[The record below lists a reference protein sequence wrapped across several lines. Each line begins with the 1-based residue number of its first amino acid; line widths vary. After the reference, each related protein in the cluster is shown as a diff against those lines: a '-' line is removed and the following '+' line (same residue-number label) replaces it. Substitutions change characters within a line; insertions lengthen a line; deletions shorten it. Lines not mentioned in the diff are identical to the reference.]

1 MSTRTAQS
9 PASPLPVAEAGTGG
23 EAQVTLEITGMTCA
37 SCVRRV
43 ERALA
48 GVPGV
53 TGATVNLAAES
64 ADVALGHSVEAGA
77 LIVAVA
83 DAGYDAAVPAVV
95 RADDVARRRAAQA
108 AELRRRRVRLGA
120 GAVLSAAVL
129 AVAYGFSSAAWA
141 GWAQLALTLP
151 VYAWV
156 GSLFHRGALEAARHR
171 TTSMDTLVSL
181 GATVAFGYSAIAT
194 IALPG
199 RPTYY
204 DVAALIITLIAV
216 GKYLELAGRARAGA
230 AIEAL
235 AELQPRTAH
244 LLARAASGQH
254 GDPAHAIDIPA
265 EALRA
270 GDIVLVRP
278 GEAIPADGELA
289 EGAGTVDE
297 SMLTGEPLPR
307 DKRPGDEL
315 TGATVNGP
323 APLVLRV
330 ARTGAETVLGQI
342 MALVDAAQKQKANS
356 QRLADRISAVFVPVI
371 LAMAVLTL
379 AGWLASGAGVV
390 AALIPAVA
398 VLVVACPCA
407 LGLATPVAVMAGTG
421 RGAQLGLLIRG
432 GESLERVHG
441 LRTVVLDKTGT
452 LTAGHP
458 AVVRVAA
465 LDGSDGLGTLAL
477 AAGAEAASEHPL
489 ARAVAAAAEDRG
501 LIPASAG
508 DFRAVAGRGVTATAG
523 KREVQAGSLRW
534 LAETGV
540 DTSGGDHL
548 AAGLAEAAQTP
559 VAVAVDGRLR
569 LLLGIADALRPDSR
583 DGVARLRGLGL
594 EPVLA
599 TGDTLEA
606 ATATARAA
614 GIGNVH
620 AELLPQDKSELV
632 AQLQRERGPVAMVGD
647 GINDAP
653 ALAAADIGIA
663 VATGT
668 GAAMAAADITV
679 VHGGIGAVADAVM
692 LARATR
698 RIIRQNLGWAFG
710 YNLILVPLAATGI
723 LPPVLA
729 AVAMATSSVTVVGNA
744 LRLRRFGKTGGHAG
758 TLARRGAIRP
768 AAQEPAPEGASR

>member
-1 MSTRTAQS
+1 
-9 PASPLPVAEAGTGG
+9 
-23 EAQVTLEITGMTCA
+23 MTCA

-53 TGATVNLAAES
+53 AAATVNLAAES
-64 ADVALGHSVEAGA
+64 ASVTLGHPVDAGSLIAAVQEAGFQ
-77 LIVAVA
+77 
-83 DAGYDAAVPAVV
+83 AAVPAVV

-108 AELRRRRVRLGA
+108 AELRRRRVQLGA
-120 GAVLSAAVL
+120 GGILSAGVL
-129 AVAYGFSSAAWA
+129 VVAYGYTSAGWA
-141 GWAQLALTLP
+141 GWAQLALALP

-156 GSLFHRGALEAARHR
+156 GALFHRGALEAARHR
-171 TTSMDTLVSL
+171 TTNMDTLVSL
-181 GATVAFGYSAIAT
+181 GTTVAFGYSVIAT

-244 LLARAASGQH
+244 LLARAASSQR
-254 GDPAHAIDIPA
+254 GDPAAAVDIPA

-278 GEAIPADGELA
+278 GDAIPADGVLA
-289 EGAGTVDE
+289 EGTGRVDE
-297 SMLTGEPLPR
+297 SMLTGEPLPAS
-307 DKRPGDEL
+307 KQPGDEL
-315 TGATVNGP
+315 TAGTVNGP
-323 APLVLRV
+323 APLILRV

-342 MALVDAAQKQKANS
+342 MALVDAAQKEKSKS

-371 LAMAVLTL
+371 LAMAAATLVGWLL
-379 AGWLASGAGVV
+379 AGTGVV
-390 AALIPAVA
+390 TALITAVA

-432 GESLERVHG
+432 GESLERIHG
-441 LRTVVLDKTGT
+441 LTTVVLDKTGT
-452 LTAGHP
+452 LTVGHP

-465 LDGSDGLGTLAL
+465 TDGSDGLDALAL

-489 ARAVAAAAEDRG
+489 ARAVVAAAEDQG
-501 LIPASAG
+501 LTPAS
-508 DFRAVAGRGVTATAG
+508 VNNVESEPGRGVTATAG
-523 KREVQAGSLRW
+523 SRRVQVGSLRW
-534 LAETGV
+534 LAETGT
-540 DTSGGDHL
+540 DTSAADRPAAEL
-548 AAGLAEAAQTP
+548 ADAGQTP
-559 VAVAVDGRLR
+559 VAVAVDGGLR
-569 LLLGIADALRPDSR
+569 LVLGVADALRPDSPQ
-583 DGVARLRGLGL
+583 GLTRLRGLGL
-594 EPVLA
+594 ETVLA
-599 TGDTLEA
+599 TGDTQAA
-606 ATATARAA
+606 ATAAARAV
-614 GIGNVH
+614 GIGTVH
-620 AELLPQDKSELV
+620 AGLLPQDKSALIGELR
-632 AQLQRERGPVAMVGD
+632 RERGAIAMVGD

-668 GAAMAAADITV
+668 GAAMAAADITL
-679 VHGGIGAVADAVM
+679 VHGGVGAVADAVL

-710 YNLILVPLAATGI
+710 YNLILVPLAATGV

-744 LRLRRFGKTGGHAG
+744 LRLRRFGKTAGHPDMP
-758 TLARRGAIRP
+758 TRPEAITP
-768 AAQEPAPEGASR
+768 AAQVRAGKEVST

>member
-1 MSTRTAQS
+1 MSTQTALS
-9 PASPLPVAEAGTGG
+9 PAAGPDAGT
-23 EAQVTLEITGMTCA
+23 ADVARLRLEITGMTCA

-53 TGATVNLAAES
+53 AAATVNLAAES
-64 ADVALGHSVEAGA
+64 ADVELGQPADVGA
-77 LIVAVA
+77 LIAAVE
-83 DAGYDAAVPAVV
+83 DAGYQAAVPAVV

-108 AELRRRRVRLGA
+108 AGLRRRRVQLA
-120 GAVLSAAVL
+120 AAAALSASVL
-129 AVAYGFSSAAWA
+129 AVGYGFGSAAWA

-151 VYAWV
+151 VYLWA
-156 GSLFHRGALEAARHR
+156 GALFHRGALEAARHR
-171 TTSMDTLVSL
+171 TTNMDTLVSL
-181 GATVAFGYSAIAT
+181 GATVAFGYSVIAT

-199 RPTYY
+199 RATYY

-244 LLARAASGQH
+244 LLARAASVQR
-254 GDPAHAIDIPA
+254 GDPAQAVDVPA
-265 EALRA
+265 EALRG
-270 GDIVLVRP
+270 GDTVLVRP

-289 EGAGTVDE
+289 EGAGSVDE
-297 SMLTGEPLPR
+297 SMLTGEPVPAG
-307 DKRPGDEL
+307 KRPGDEL
-315 TGATVNGP
+315 TAGTVNGP
-323 APLVLRV
+323 APLIMRV
-330 ARTGAETVLGQI
+330 TRTGAETVLGQI
-342 MALVDAAQKQKANS
+342 MALVDAAQKEKSNA
-356 QRLADRISAVFVPVI
+356 QRLADRTSAVFVPVI
-371 LAMAVLTL
+371 LAMAAFTL
-379 AGWLASGAGVV
+379 VGWLASGAGLV

-441 LRTVVLDKTGT
+441 LTTVVMDKTGT

-458 AVVRVAA
+458 AVVTIAA
-465 LDGSDGLGTLAL
+465 TDGSDGLDALAL

-489 ARAVAAAAEDRG
+489 ARAVVAAARDRG
-501 LIPASAG
+501 VVPASVDG
-508 DFRAVAGRGVTATAG
+508 VEAVIGRGVTAMAG
-523 KREVQAGSLRW
+523 SLRVQAGSLAW
-534 LAETGV
+534 LTETGV
-540 DTSGGDHL
+540 DT
-548 AAGLAEAAQTP
+548 AAARGLTIELAEAAQTP

-569 LLLGIADALRPDSR
+569 LLLGVADALRPDTPA
-583 DGVARLRGLGL
+583 GIARLRQLGL

-599 TGDTLEA
+599 TGDSPA
-606 ATATARAA
+606 AAAAAARAA
-614 GIGNVH
+614 GIGAVH
-620 AELLPQDKSELV
+620 AGLLPQDKSVLIARLRHEH
-632 AQLQRERGPVAMVGD
+632 GPVAMVGD

-668 GAAMAAADITV
+668 GAAMAAADITI
-679 VHGGIGAVADAVM
+679 VHGGVGAVADAVM

-710 YNLILVPLAATGI
+710 YNLVLVPLAATGV

-744 LRLRRFGKTGGHAG
+744 LRLRRFGKGGHAAAPLHRG
-758 TLARRGAIRP
+758 TVMP
-768 AAQEPAPEGASR
+768 AAEQVPAGTGAS

>member
-1 MSTRTAQS
+1 M
-9 PASPLPVAEAGTGG
+9 
-23 EAQVTLEITGMTCA
+23 LEITGMTCA

-53 TGATVNLAAES
+53 TAATVNLAAES
-64 ADVALGHSVEAGA
+64 ADIALGRPADPAA
-77 LIVAVA
+77 LIAAVA
-83 DAGYDAAVPAVV
+83 DAGYQAAVPAAV
-95 RADDVARRRAAQA
+95 RADDIARRRAAQV
-108 AELRRRRVRLGA
+108 AELRTRRVQLA
-120 GAVLSAAVL
+120 AAVVLSAAVL
-129 AVAYGFSSAAWA
+129 AVAYGSAGAGWA

-151 VYAWV
+151 VYAWT
-156 GSLFHRGALEAARHR
+156 GALFHRGALEAARHR
-171 TTSMDTLVSL
+171 TTNMDTLVSL
-181 GATVAFGYSAIAT
+181 GTTVAFGYSVIAT

-199 RPTYY
+199 RPVYY

-244 LLARAASGQH
+244 LLARAASGQRA
-254 GDPAHAIDIPA
+254 DPADAVDVPA
-265 EALRA
+265 EALRP
-270 GDIVLVRP
+270 GDLVLVRP

-289 EGAGTVDE
+289 GGAGSVDE
-297 SMLTGEPLPR
+297 SMLTGEPLPAV
-307 DKRPGDEL
+307 KQPGDDL
-315 TGATVNGP
+315 TAGTVNGNS
-323 APLVLRV
+323 PLQLRV

-342 MALVDAAQKQKANS
+342 MALVDAAQKEKSKS
-356 QRLADRISAVFVPVI
+356 QRLADKISAVFVPVI
-371 LAMAVLTL
+371 LAIAAATL
-379 AGWLASGAGVV
+379 AGWLLAGAGVV
-390 AALIPAVA
+390 TALIIAVA

-432 GESLERVHG
+432 GESLERVRG
-441 LRTVVLDKTGT
+441 LATVVVDKTGT
-452 LTAGHP
+452 LTTGHP
-458 AVVRVAA
+458 AVVTVAP
-465 LDGSDGLGTLAL
+465 LDGSDGSDALAL

-489 ARAVAAAAEDRG
+489 ARAVVTAAEDRG
-501 LIPASAG
+501 LLPASV
-508 DFRAVAGRGVTATAG
+508 DDVRSEAGRGVTATAG
-523 KREVQAGSLRW
+523 TRRVQAGSLAW
-534 LAETGV
+534 LAETGA
-540 DTSGGDHL
+540 DTSAADRP
-548 AAGLAEAAQTP
+548 AAGLAVAGQTP

-569 LLLGIADALRPDSR
+569 LLLGVADTLRSDTLA
-583 DGVARLRGLGL
+583 GVTRLRGLGL
-594 EPVLA
+594 QIVLA
-599 TGDTLEA
+599 TGDTQAA
-606 ATATARAA
+606 ATGAANAA
-614 GIGNVH
+614 GIGTVR
-620 AELLPQDKSELV
+620 AGLLPQDKSALV
-632 AQLQRERGPVAMVGD
+632 EQLRRERGPVAMVGD

-679 VHGGIGAVADAVM
+679 VHGGIGAVADAVL

-710 YNLILVPLAATGI
+710 YNLLLVPLAAAGI

-744 LRLRRFGKTGGHAG
+744 LRLRRFGKGRRAAPARDRSAVITSARVPGGEGAG
-758 TLARRGAIRP
+758 T
-768 AAQEPAPEGASR
+768 

>member
-1 MSTRTAQS
+1 MSTGTA
-9 PASPLPVAEAGTGG
+9 PAPAARSLIPGAGTGG
-23 EAQVTLEITGMTCA
+23 EAHLRLEITGMTCA

-53 TGATVNLAAES
+53 TAATVNLAAES
-64 ADVALGHSVEAGA
+64 ADVALAGPAGA
-77 LIVAVA
+77 DALIAAVE
-83 DAGYDAAVPAVV
+83 DAGYQAAVPAMV

-108 AELRRRRVRLGA
+108 AELRRRRAQLA
-120 GAVLSAAVL
+120 AAAVLSAGVL
-129 AVAYGFSSAAWA
+129 AVAYGFGSAAWA

-151 VYAWV
+151 VYAWT
-156 GSLFHRGALEAARHR
+156 GALFHRGALDAARHR
-171 TTSMDTLVSL
+171 TTNMDTLVSL
-181 GATVAFGYSAIAT
+181 GTTVAFGYSAIAT

-244 LLARAASGQH
+244 LLARASSGQH
-254 GDPAHAIDIPA
+254 GDPAAAVDVPA
-265 EALRA
+265 EALRT

-289 EGAGTVDE
+289 EGAGRVDE
-297 SMLTGEPLPR
+297 SMLTGEPMPAG
-307 DKRPGDEL
+307 KRPGDEL
-315 TGATVNGP
+315 TAGTVNGP
-323 APLVLRV
+323 APLIMRV

-342 MALVDAAQKQKANS
+342 MALVDAAQRQKSKS

-371 LAMAVLTL
+371 LAMAAATL
-379 AGWLASGAGVV
+379 AGWLLSGAGVV
-390 AALIPAVA
+390 TALITAVA

-432 GESLERVHG
+432 GESLERIHG
-441 LRTVVLDKTGT
+441 LATVVLDKTGT
-452 LTAGHP
+452 LTAGQP
-458 AVVRVAA
+458 AVVRLLP
-465 LDGSDGLGTLAL
+465 LDGGDGH
-477 AAGAEAASEHPL
+477 E
-489 ARAVAAAAEDRG
+489 
-501 LIPASAG
+501 
-508 DFRAVAGRGVTATAG
+508 GRGVTARAG
-523 KREVQAGSLRW
+523 TRQVQAGSLAW
-534 LAETGV
+534 LTDIGV
-540 DTSGGDHL
+540 DTS
-548 AAGLAEAAQTP
+548 AAALSAAELAEAAQTP

-569 LLLGIADALRPDSR
+569 LLLGVADALRPDTPQ
-583 DGVARLRGLGL
+583 GIARLRGLGL
-594 EPVLA
+594 ETVLA
-599 TGDTLEA
+599 TGDTPA
-606 ATATARAA
+606 AAAAAARAA
-614 GIGNVH
+614 GIRTVRAG
-620 AELLPQDKSELV
+620 LLPQDKSDLVRELR
-632 AQLQRERGPVAMVGD
+632 RERGPVAMVGD

-668 GAAMAAADITV
+668 GAAMAAADITL
-679 VHGGIGAVADAVM
+679 VHGGVGAVADAVL

-698 RIIRQNLGWAFG
+698 AIIRQNLAWAFG

-744 LRLRRFGKTGGHAG
+744 LRLRRFAKGRHAG
-758 TLARRGAIRP
+758 PLPQHGPVASAARVP
-768 AAQEPAPEGASR
+768 AGKGASA

>member
-1 MSTRTAQS
+1 VSTETA
-9 PASPLPVAEAGTGG
+9 PLPVSAPEAGSGA
-23 EAQVTLEITGMTCA
+23 ESHLTLEISGMTCA

-53 TGATVNLAAES
+53 TAATVNLAAES
-64 ADVALGHSVEAGA
+64 ADVTLGRPAGA
-77 LIVAVA
+77 ASLIAAVV
-83 DAGYDAAVPAVV
+83 DAGYQAAVPAVV

-108 AELRRRRVRLGA
+108 AELRRRRVQLAA

-129 AVAYGFSSAAWA
+129 VVAYGFASAAWA

-156 GSLFHRGALEAARHR
+156 GALFHRGALEAARHR
-171 TTSMDTLVSL
+171 TTNMDTLVSL
-181 GATVAFGYSAIAT
+181 GTTVAFGYSAIAT

-204 DVAALIITLIAV
+204 DVATLIITLIAV

-244 LLARAASGQH
+244 LLARAASGQR
-254 GDPAHAIDIPA
+254 GDPAAAIDVPA

-289 EGAGTVDE
+289 DGAGTVDE
-297 SMLTGEPLPR
+297 SMLTGEPLPAG
-307 DKRPGDEL
+307 KRPGDEL
-315 TGATVNGP
+315 TAGTVNGP
-323 APLVLRV
+323 AALVLRV

-342 MALVDAAQKQKANS
+342 MALVDAAQKEKSKS

-371 LAMAVLTL
+371 LAMAAATL
-379 AGWLASGAGVV
+379 AGWLLAGAGVV
-390 AALIPAVA
+390 TALITAVA

-432 GESLERVHG
+432 GESLERIHG
-441 LRTVVLDKTGT
+441 LTTVVLDKTGT
-452 LTAGHP
+452 LTVGHP
-458 AVVRVAA
+458 AVVSIAA
-465 LDGSDGLGTLAL
+465 LDVSDGGEALAL

-489 ARAVAAAAEDRG
+489 ARAVMAAAEDRG
-501 LIPASAG
+501 TVPASVDGVEAM
-508 DFRAVAGRGVTATAG
+508 AGRGVTAAAG
-523 KREVQAGSLRW
+523 ARRVQVGSLRW
-534 LAETGV
+534 LTETGV
-540 DTSGGDHL
+540 DTS
-548 AAGLAEAAQTP
+548 AADVVAAELAEAAQTP

-569 LLLGIADALRPDSR
+569 LLLGIADALRPDGPQ
-583 DGVARLRGLGL
+583 GVARLRGLGL

-606 ATATARAA
+606 ATAAARAA
-614 GIGNVH
+614 GIGTVH
-620 AELLPQDKSELV
+620 AGLLPQDKSALI
-632 AQLQRERGPVAMVGD
+632 AQLRRERGPVAMVGD

-668 GAAMAAADITV
+668 GAAMAAADITL
-679 VHGGIGAVADAVM
+679 VHGGIGAVADAVL

-723 LPPVLA
+723 LPPILA

-744 LRLRRFGKTGGHAG
+744 LRLRRFGKTGGQPG
-758 TLARRGAIRP
+758 QPR
-768 AAQEPAPEGASR
+768 

>member
-1 MSTRTAQS
+1 VTTGTV
-9 PASPLPVAEAGTGG
+9 PAPAPRSVVPEAGAGG
-23 EAQVTLEITGMTCA
+23 EAHLTLEITGMTCA

-53 TGATVNLAAES
+53 TAAAVNLAAES
-64 ADVALGHSVEAGA
+64 ADVTLSRPADAGP
-77 LIVAVA
+77 LIAAVA
-83 DAGYDAAVPAVV
+83 DAGYQAAVPAMV

-108 AELRRRRVRLGA
+108 AELRRRRAQLA
-120 GAVLSAAVL
+120 AAAVLSAGVL
-129 AVAYGFSSAAWA
+129 AVAYGFGSAAWA

-151 VYAWV
+151 VYAWT
-156 GSLFHRGALEAARHR
+156 GALFHRGALEAARHR
-171 TTSMDTLVSL
+171 TTNMDTLVSL
-181 GATVAFGYSAIAT
+181 GATVAFGYSVIAT

-199 RPTYY
+199 QATYY

-244 LLARAASGQH
+244 LLARAASGQR
-254 GDPAHAIDIPA
+254 GDPAQAVDVPA

-270 GDIVLVRP
+270 GDTVLVRP

-289 EGAGTVDE
+289 EGAGSVDE
-297 SMLTGEPLPR
+297 SMLTGEPLPAG
-307 DKRPGDEL
+307 KRPGDEL
-315 TGATVNGP
+315 AAGTVNGP
-323 APLVLRV
+323 APLILRV
-330 ARTGAETVLGQI
+330 TRTGAETVLGQI
-342 MALVDAAQKQKANS
+342 MALVDAAQKEKSQS

-371 LAMAVLTL
+371 LATAALTL

-390 AALIPAVA
+390 TALITAVA

-441 LRTVVLDKTGT
+441 LTTVVLDKTGT

-458 AVVRVAA
+458 AVVHATA
-465 LDGSDGLGTLAL
+465 LDGSDGSEALAL

-489 ARAVAAAAEDRG
+489 ARAVVAAAENRG
-501 LIPASAG
+501 LVPA
-508 DFRAVAGRGVTATAG
+508 RAENAETVAGCGMTATAG
-523 KREVQAGSLRW
+523 AHRVQAGSLAW
-534 LAETGV
+534 LASTGI
-540 DTSGGDHL
+540 DTSAAERPAGEL
-548 AAGLAEAAQTP
+548 ADAAQTP

-569 LLLGIADALRPDSR
+569 LLLGVADALRPDTPA
-583 DGVARLRGLGL
+583 GIARLRGLGL
-594 EPVLA
+594 ETVLA
-599 TGDTLEA
+599 TGDTPQA
-606 ATATARAA
+606 GTATARDS
-614 GIGNVH
+614 GIGSVH
-620 AELLPQDKSELV
+620 AGLLPADKAALV

-653 ALAAADIGIA
+653 ALATADIGIA

-668 GAAMAAADITV
+668 GAAMAAADITL
-679 VHGGIGAVADAVM
+679 VHGGVGAVADAVL

-710 YNLILVPLAATGI
+710 YNLTLVPLAAAGI

-744 LRLRRFGKTGGHAG
+744 LRLRRFGTAPRPP
-758 TLARRGAIRP
+758 RRGTATP
-768 AAQEPAPEGASR
+768 AVPTAAGEGVSV

>member
-1 MSTRTAQS
+1 MSTKTTPS
-9 PASPLPVAEAGTGG
+9 PPLAVPEGGTSGG
-23 EAQVTLEITGMTCA
+23 AHMTLEITGMTCA

-48 GVPGV
+48 AVPGV
-53 TGATVNLAAES
+53 TEATVNLAAES
-64 ADVALGHSVEAGA
+64 ADVTLGQQADADA
-77 LIVAVA
+77 LIAAVA
-83 DAGYDAAVPAVV
+83 DAGYQAAVPAIA

-108 AELRRRRVRLGA
+108 AELRRRRAGLGA
-120 GAVLSAAVL
+120 GAVLSVGVL
-129 AVAYGFSSAAWA
+129 VVAYGFATAAWA
-141 GWAQLALTLP
+141 GWAQLVLTLP
-151 VYAWV
+151 VYLWV
-156 GSLFHRGALEAARHR
+156 GSLFHRGALEAARRR
-171 TTSMDTLVSL
+171 TTNMDTLVSL
-181 GATVAFGYSAIAT
+181 GATVAFGYSVIAT

-244 LLARAASGQH
+244 LLARAASGQR
-254 GDPAHAIDIPA
+254 GDPSAAIDIPA
-265 EALRA
+265 ESLRA

-278 GEAIPADGELA
+278 GELIPADGELA
-289 EGAGTVDE
+289 EGAGSVDE

-315 TGATVNGP
+315 TGGTVNGP
-323 APLVLRV
+323 APLVLQV
-330 ARTGAETVLGQI
+330 ARSGAETLLGQI
-342 MALVDAAQKQKANS
+342 MALVDAAQKEKSKS

-371 LAMAVLTL
+371 LAVAAATL
-379 AGWLASGAGVV
+379 AGWLLAGAGIVS
-390 AALIPAVA
+390 ALITAVA

-432 GESLERVHG
+432 GGSLERVHG
-441 LRTVVLDKTGT
+441 LATVVLDKTGT
-452 LTAGHP
+452 LTVGRP
-458 AVVRVAA
+458 AVVRLLP
-465 LDGSDGLGTLAL
+465 LDGSNGREALAL
-477 AAGAEAASEHPL
+477 AAGAEASSEHPL
-489 ARAVAAAAEDRG
+489 ARAVAAAAEDMG
-501 LIPASAG
+501 LIPAAVS
-508 DFRAVAGRGVTATAG
+508 DVEAVAGSGVTATAG
-523 KREVQAGSLRW
+523 DRRVQAGSLAW
-534 LAETGV
+534 LTQAGV
-540 DTSGGDHL
+540 DTS
-548 AAGLAEAAQTP
+548 AANQPAGELAEAAQTP
-559 VAVAVDGRLR
+559 VAVAIDGRVR
-569 LLLGIADALRPDSR
+569 LLLSIADALRPDSPG
-583 DGVARLRGLGL
+583 GVARLRALGL

-599 TGDTLEA
+599 TGDTLAA

-614 GIGNVH
+614 GISNVH
-620 AELLPQDKSELV
+620 AGLLPQDKSALV
-632 AQLQRERGPVAMVGD
+632 AQLRHEHGPVAMIGD

-653 ALAAADIGIA
+653 ALATADIGIA

-668 GAAMAAADITV
+668 GAAMAAADITL
-679 VHGGIGAVADAVM
+679 VHGGVGAVADAVM

-710 YNLILVPLAATGI
+710 YNLTLVPLAAAAI

-744 LRLRRFGKTGGHAG
+744 LRLRRFGTRARTHTPPHHDTTTPVAQA
-758 TLARRGAIRP
+758 LA
-768 AAQEPAPEGASR
+768 EKGASR